1 MRQATPRSSH
11 AARLVAALVVA
22 WPVALSA
29 MQPVTG
35 TTIALAARG
44 TAVASPSVAEL
55 LAEGDR
61 AFSARRAADAL
72 ARYEQALALA
82 PDRYDVLWRTARTL
96 IDVGEGDANAQR
108 RKAFFARA
116 SDLAARA
123 VVANPGDAEGHF
135 HQSRAL
141 GRVALSVSPRHRT
154 RYAVEIRETAL
165 RALAIAPDH
174 AGAQHV
180 LGRWHAEIMRLN
192 GFMRSVAKTFL
203 GGKVFDEASWAEAV
217 RLLEGACAKEPDR
230 TIHLLALGQVYRDAG
245 DPAAARRALEAALKA
260 PLRDPNDEVYKR
272 EAERDLKALR

>member
-1 MRQATPRSSH
+1 MRQATTRSML
-11 AARLVAALVVA
+11 AARFAAVLVIA
-22 WPVALSA
+22 WPVAVSA
-29 MQPVTG
+29 MQPVPG
-35 TTIALAARG
+35 TTIALAARS
-44 TAVASPSVAEL
+44 ADVASPTVAEL

-61 AFSARRAADAL
+61 AFDARRAAEAL

-82 PDRYDVLWRTARTL
+82 PERYDVLWRTARTL
-96 IDVGEGDANAQR
+96 VDVGEGDANAER
-108 RKAFFARA
+108 RKERFARA
-116 SDLAARA
+116 NELAARA
-123 VVANPGDAEGHF
+123 VKANPGDAEGHF

-141 GRVALSVSPRHRT
+141 GRVALSVSPRQRT
-154 RYAVEIRETAL
+154 KYAVEIRETAL
-165 RALAIAPDH
+165 RALAIDPDH

-217 RLLEGACAKEPDR
+217 RLLEGACAKEPGR
-230 TIHLLALGQVYRDAG
+230 TVHLLALGQVYRDAG
-245 DPAAARRALEAALKA
+245 DRAAARRAFEAALEA